1 MGEHREFQQAPET
14 IEWRGRSAVDSKPHL
29 PDRQHAVVIGAS
41 VAGLLASR
49 ALSGHFRSVTLL
61 DWDKEPAQAVPR
73 AGVPQGRHL
82 HVVLPGGV
90 CALDRLFPGR
100 LDELVRA
107 GSQPFD
113 YGQSQF
119 HMCGQ
124 WMPRI
129 ATELNSLAQTR
140 PFLEEHLRRW
150 VRELPNV
157 RVTFGA
163 RVTAPIFEGSRVSG
177 VAWQYAGGDR
187 TKVLRAGLV
196 IDATGRNT
204 RLPRW
209 LAGEGY
215 PPVPETSI
223 GIDLGYAT
231 GRFRAPGNLR
241 PTHPM
246 LYIVGHPP
254 RETRV
259 GVRVLVEDGVI
270 FGGMGGYHGDHPPA
284 DLPGFLEFA
293 RSLCQPDVFD
303 VLSRSELL
311 SPIAVYRIP
320 AATRRH
326 YGRMARFPNGILPIG
341 DAICSFDPA
350 FGQGMTVAALEAE
363 ALLDCLQRH
372 SHADKA
378 FRRDYFRRADA
389 AIEVPWAVSSGENF
403 KYPQTTGRRPLSFP
417 LTRLYKDRLATCGD
431 AAVIHDFYRVVSL
444 SAPPRILLRPR
455 VVARMF
461 GMWR

>member
-1 MGEHREFQQAPET
+1 VGPD
-14 IEWRGRSAVDSKPHL
+14 AVYSTSHP
-29 PDRQHAVVIGAS
+29 PDRQHAVVIGAGI
-41 VAGLLASR
+41 AGLVASR
-49 ALSGHFRSVTLL
+49 ALSAHFRSVTLL
-61 DWDKEPAQAVPR
+61 DRDQEPAQPVAR
-73 AGVPQGRHL
+73 AGVPQGRHI

-90 CALDRLFPGR
+90 RALDRLFPGR
-100 LDELVRA
+100 LAELVRA

-129 ATELNSLAQTR
+129 ATELYSLAQTR

-157 RVTFGA
+157 RAIFGA
-163 RVTAPIFEGSRVSG
+163 NVTAPILEGSRVTG
-177 VAWQYAGGDR
+177 VALQYAGGDR
-187 TKVLRAGLV
+187 PEKLRADLV
-196 IDATGRNT
+196 IDATGRHT
-204 RLPRW
+204 RLPGW
-209 LAGEGY
+209 LALHGDPEGY
-215 PPVPETSI
+215 PPVPETAV

-241 PTHPM
+241 HTHPM

-293 RSLCQPDVFD
+293 RSLCQPDIFA
-303 VLSRSELL
+303 VLSQCELL

-320 AATRRH
+320 TATRRH

-363 ALLDCLQRH
+363 ALMDCLQ
-372 SHADKA
+372 SHGRADEA

-389 AIEVPWAVSSGENF
+389 AVEVPWALSSGENF

-417 LTRLYKDRLATCGD
+417 LTRLYKDRLATCGN
-431 AAVIHDFYRVVSL
+431 AVVIHDFYRVVSL

-455 VVARMF
+455 VVARML

>member
-1 MGEHREFQQAPET
+1 VRPD
-14 IEWRGRSAVDSKPHL
+14 AVYPKSHL

-41 VAGLLASR
+41 IAGLVASR
-49 ALSGHFRSVTLL
+49 ALSAHYRRVTLL
-61 DWDKEPAQAVPR
+61 DRDQEPAQPVPR
-73 AGVPQGRHL
+73 AGVPQGRHI

-90 CALDRLFPGR
+90 RALERLFPGC
-100 LDELVRA
+100 LPELVRA

-129 ATELNSLAQTR
+129 ATELYSLAQTR

-157 RVTFGA
+157 RAIFGA
-163 RVTAPIFEGSRVSG
+163 NVTAPILEGSRVTG
-177 VAWQYAGGDR
+177 VALQYAAGDR
-187 TKVLRAGLV
+187 PEELRADLV
-196 IDATGRNT
+196 IDATGRHT
-204 RLPRW
+204 RLPVW
-209 LAGEGY
+209 LAGEDY
-215 PPVPETSI
+215 PPVPETAV

-231 GRFRAPGNLR
+231 GRFRAPANLR

-303 VLSRSELL
+303 ALSRCELL

-320 AATRRH
+320 SATRRH

-363 ALLDCLQRH
+363 ALMDCLHCHGR
-372 SHADKA
+372 ADEA

-389 AIEVPWAVSSGENF
+389 AIEVPWALSSGENF
-403 KYPQTTGRRPLSFP
+403 KYQQTTGRRPLSFP
-417 LTRLYKDRLATCGD
+417 LTRLYKDRLATCGN

-455 VVARMF
+455 VVARML
-461 GMWR
+461 GMWK

>member
-1 MGEHREFQQAPET
+1 
-14 IEWRGRSAVDSKPHL
+14 VDSKPHS

-49 ALSGHFRSVTLL
+49 ALSAYFRSVTLL
-61 DWDKEPAQAVPR
+61 DRDEEPAQPVPR
-73 AGVPQGRHL
+73 AGVPQGRHI

-90 CALDRLFPGR
+90 RALDHLFPGR
-100 LDELVRA
+100 LPELVRA

-124 WMPRI
+124 WMPRM
-129 ATELNSLAQTR
+129 ATELDSLAQTR

-157 RVTFGA
+157 RAIFGA
-163 RVTAPIFEGSRVSG
+163 SVKAPIFEGPRVTG
-177 VAWQYAGGDR
+177 VSVQYAGGDR
-187 TKVLRAGLV
+187 AEELRADLV

-209 LAGEGY
+209 LATQCHPEGY
-215 PPVPETSI
+215 PAVPETSI

-293 RSLCQPDVFD
+293 RSLCQPGVFD
-303 VLSRSELL
+303 VLSRCELL
-311 SPIAVYRIP
+311 SPIAVYQ
-320 AATRRH
+320 
-326 YGRMARFPNGILPIG
+326 
-341 DAICSFDPA
+341 DPRSHA
-350 FGQGMTVAALEAE
+350 AALRAHGQIPKRDT
-363 ALLDCLQRH
+363 ADRRCDLQLR
-372 SHADKA
+372 
-378 FRRDYFRRADA
+378 
-389 AIEVPWAVSSGENF
+389 SG
-403 KYPQTTGRRPLSFP
+403 
-417 LTRLYKDRLATCGD
+417 
-431 AAVIHDFYRVVSL
+431 
-444 SAPPRILLRPR
+444 LRPGDDCGR
-455 VVARMF
+455 SGGRGADGLPASPWSR
-461 GMWR
+461 R

>member
-1 MGEHREFQQAPET
+1 MYSRPQ
-14 IEWRGRSAVDSKPHL
+14 L
-29 PDRQHAVVIGAS
+29 PGRQHAVVIGAS
-41 VAGLLASR
+41 VAGLVASR
-49 ALSGHFRSVTLL
+49 ALSAHFRSVTLL
-61 DWDKEPAQAVPR
+61 DRDEEPSQPVPR
-73 AGVPQGRHL
+73 AGVPQGRHI

-90 CALDRLFPGR
+90 RALDRLFPGR

-129 ATELNSLAQTR
+129 ATELYSLAQTR

-157 RVTFGA
+157 RAIFGA
-163 RVTAPIFEGSRVSG
+163 SVTAPIFEGSGVTG
-177 VAWQYAGGDR
+177 VALQYAGGDR
-187 TKVLRAGLV
+187 PQELRADLV
-196 IDATGRNT
+196 IDATGRHT

-209 LAGEGY
+209 LALHGNPEGY

-231 GRFRAPGNLR
+231 GRFRAPGNLH

-303 VLSRSELL
+303 VLSRCELL

-363 ALLDCLQRH
+363 ALMDCLQRH
-372 SHADKA
+372 GHADEA

-389 AIEVPWAVSSGENF
+389 AIEVPWALSSGENF
-403 KYPQTTGRRPLSFP
+403 KYPQTTGRRPLTFP

-455 VVARMF
+455 VVARML